1 MALALQ
7 DQSQAGSDM
16 TERVRLLLQGMEDD
30 LERGVLPLTIYNNP
44 EIHRLELRGI
54 FARSWIFVAHESEI
68 PSPGDYVQRYIG
80 HDPWIVVRGEDGQ
93 VAATDVG
100 LALEDPDLRARE
112 LLADVLECRVDDRPV
127 EEDRARTDDGTEDGP
142 ALARGH
148 VGAVSQRRWD
158 EGKVRLDSRPCPDP
172 WP

>member
-1 MALALQ
+1 MALGLQ

-80 HDPWIVVRGEDGQ
+80 HDRGLWC
-93 VAATDVG
+93 AATTARCAYCSTAAG
-100 LALEDPDLRARE
+100 IGALSCAEPTAAMLRSS
-112 LLADVLECRVDDRPV
+112 C
-127 EEDRARTDDGTEDGP
+127 ARTTDGRTRT
-142 ALARGH
+142 LAR
-148 VGAVSQRRWD
+148 
-158 EGKVRLDSRPCPDP
+158 
-172 WP
+172 

>member
-80 HDPWIVVRGEDGQ
+80 HDPWIVVRGDDGQ
-93 VAATDVG
+93 VRVLFDSCRHRALSCAAPTAAT
-100 LALEDPDLRARE
+100 RRSS
-112 LLADVLECRVDDRPV
+112 C
-127 EEDRARTDDGTEDGP
+127 ARTTAGRTRTP
-142 ALARGH
+142 A
-148 VGAVSQRRWD
+148 
-158 EGKVRLDSRPCPDP
+158 P
-172 WP
+172 